1 MKLIMSMKDK
11 GFDYATIGK
20 AMDMMG
26 VDSKI
31 NQAKSNMYQQQF
43 INALGTGNYAGAGAA
58 LSNLAEINKPQAAML
73 ASYFPSF
80 KDNWNVDV
88 ARQNAAQAHNWNR
101 ADKKEDMAMQN
112 AYRQADLRQ
121 KIQLQEMQRQR
132 AISSLVG
139 IGMPQAEAEAYVD
152 GRYRKPASGSGGRAS
167 TGSGVKS
174 SDGNH
179 YTVNGQP
186 VKQSSEDL
194 ELKNQLENN
203 WHYAWEAVNNPD
215 NNPLKGGDG
224 GADDVDKFTR
234 LVIDNSDKM
243 SPAAYSHYYSLAAAA
258 QFLREKAAGHE
269 NKAAELFAQ
278 ISPEIKATYLS
289 QY

>member
-26 VDSKI
+26 VDNKI

-43 INALGTGNYAGAGAA
+43 INALGTGNYAGAGVA

-88 ARQNAAQAHNWNR
+88 ARQNAAQAHKWNR
-101 ADKKEDMAMQN
+101 ADKKEDMALQN

-152 GRYRKPASGSGGRAS
+152 GRYRKPTSGSGKTSNTKTPNETYVDESGVVHYDKDTDKEMSTMQDEINGLQYDVKQIQGPDDPLRAS
-167 TGSGVKS
+167 TG
-174 SDGNH
+174 
-179 YTVNGQP
+179 
-186 VKQSSEDL
+186 
-194 ELKNQLENN
+194 
-203 WHYAWEAVNNPD
+203 
-215 NNPLKGGDG
+215 
-224 GADDVDKFTR
+224 DK
-234 LVIDNSDKM
+234 
-243 SPAAYSHYYSLAAAA
+243 H
-258 QFLREKAAGHE
+258 
-269 NKAAELFAQ
+269 AELLKKL
-278 ISPEIKATYLS
+278 EILRPKITDDDYRTMYETLYAINQQRDLNS
-289 QY
+289 GFNAK

>member
-80 KDNWNVDV
+80 NDNWNVDV
-88 ARQNAAQAHNWNR
+88 ARQNAAQAHKWNR
-101 ADKKEDMAMQN
+101 ADKKEDMALQN

-152 GRYRKPASGSGGRAS
+152 GRYRKPTSGSGKTSNTKTPNETYVDESGVVHYDKDTDKEMSTMQDEINGLQYDVKQIQGPDDPLRAS
-167 TGSGVKS
+167 TG
-174 SDGNH
+174 
-179 YTVNGQP
+179 
-186 VKQSSEDL
+186 
-194 ELKNQLENN
+194 
-203 WHYAWEAVNNPD
+203 
-215 NNPLKGGDG
+215 
-224 GADDVDKFTR
+224 DK
-234 LVIDNSDKM
+234 
-243 SPAAYSHYYSLAAAA
+243 H
-258 QFLREKAAGHE
+258 
-269 NKAAELFAQ
+269 AELLKKL
-278 ISPEIKATYLS
+278 EILRPKITDDDYRTMYETLYAINQQRDLNS
-289 QY
+289 GFNAK

>member
-26 VDSKI
+26 VDNKI

-88 ARQNAAQAHNWNR
+88 ARQNAAQAHKWNR
-101 ADKKEDMAMQN
+101 ADKKEDMALQN

-152 GRYRKPASGSGGRAS
+152 GRYRKPSS
-167 TGSGVKS
+167 TGGSKTANTKAPNETYVDESGVVHYDKETDKKVQNFYDKLNGFIYDVS
-174 SDGNH
+174 QIKGSDDTERRTSTGDALDELQKELELLRPYITYDDYDKFH
-179 YTVNGQP
+179 RALYAGAAQRQVNSGYP
-186 VKQSSEDL
+186 VKF
-194 ELKNQLENN
+194 N
-203 WHYAWEAVNNPD
+203 
-215 NNPLKGGDG
+215 
-224 GADDVDKFTR
+224 
-234 LVIDNSDKM
+234 
-243 SPAAYSHYYSLAAAA
+243 
-258 QFLREKAAGHE
+258 
-269 NKAAELFAQ
+269 
-278 ISPEIKATYLS
+278 
-289 QY
+289 

>member
-88 ARQNAAQAHNWNR
+88 ARQNAAQAHKWNR

-139 IGMPQAEAEAYVD
+139 MGMSPAEASAYVD
-152 GRYRKPASGSGGRAS
+152 AKYRVATTGGRSTSSNSRSSSGSAGAKDDTKDLMAIVKQAEEWDDNHPDETWKNPYREVADKAELRLDGGDVPLDADNYQSVQQIGRAH
-167 TGSGVKS
+167 V
-174 SDGNH
+174 
-179 YTVNGQP
+179 
-186 VKQSSEDL
+186 
-194 ELKNQLENN
+194 
-203 WHYAWEAVNNPD
+203 
-215 NNPLKGGDG
+215 
-224 GADDVDKFTR
+224 
-234 LVIDNSDKM
+234 
-243 SPAAYSHYYSLAAAA
+243 
-258 QFLREKAAGHE
+258 
-269 NKAAELFAQ
+269 
-278 ISPEIKATYLS
+278 
-289 QY
+289 

>member
-152 GRYRKPASGSGGRAS
+152 GRYRKPTSGSGKTSNTKTPNETYIDESGVVHYDKDTDKEMSTMQDEINGLQYDVKQIQGPDDPLRAS
-167 TGSGVKS
+167 TGAK
-174 SDGNH
+174 
-179 YTVNGQP
+179 
-186 VKQSSEDL
+186 K
-194 ELKNQLENN
+194 
-203 WHYAWEAVNNPD
+203 A
-215 NNPLKGGDG
+215 GD
-224 GADDVDKFTR
+224 FT
-234 LVIDNSDKM
+234 S
-243 SPAAYSHYYSLAAAA
+243 
-258 QFLREKAAGHE
+258 
-269 NKAAELFAQ
+269 
-278 ISPEIKATYLS
+278 
-289 QY
+289 

>member
-26 VDSKI
+26 VDNKI

-43 INALGTGNYAGAGAA
+43 INALGAGNYAGAGAA

-132 AISSLVG
+132 AIDSLVSM
-139 IGMPQAEAEAYVD
+139 GMSQAEASAFVD
-152 GRYRKPASGSGGRAS
+152 TKYRKPTAGNRSTGTGGSRASSGS
-167 TGSGVKS
+167 TGTK
-174 SDGNH
+174 DD
-179 YTVNGQP
+179 TKDLMAI
-186 VKQSSEDL
+186 VKQAEEWDDNHPDETWKNPYREVADKA
-194 ELKNQLENN
+194 ELIL
-203 WHYAWEAVNNPD
+203 D
-215 NNPLKGGDG
+215 GGDVPL
-224 GADDVDKFTR
+224 DVDNYQSVQHWSQMVMEKNAKDGYPYTPEQ
-234 LVIDNSDKM
+234 LYQIIASWGGYGKNVADEKM
-243 SPAAYSHYYSLAAAA
+243 ANGSLKAYG
-258 QFLREKAAGHE
+258 K
-269 NKAAELFAQ
+269 
-278 ISPEIKATYLS
+278 
-289 QY
+289 

>member
-101 ADKKEDMAMQN
+101 ADKKEDMA
-112 AYRQADLRQ
+112 
-121 KIQLQEMQRQR
+121 
-132 AISSLVG
+132 
-139 IGMPQAEAEAYVD
+139 
-152 GRYRKPASGSGGRAS
+152 
-167 TGSGVKS
+167 
-174 SDGNH
+174 
-179 YTVNGQP
+179 
-186 VKQSSEDL
+186 
-194 ELKNQLENN
+194 
-203 WHYAWEAVNNPD
+203 
-215 NNPLKGGDG
+215 
-224 GADDVDKFTR
+224 
-234 LVIDNSDKM
+234 
-243 SPAAYSHYYSLAAAA
+243 
-258 QFLREKAAGHE
+258 
-269 NKAAELFAQ
+269 
-278 ISPEIKATYLS
+278 
-289 QY
+289 

>member
-73 ASYFPSF
+73 ASYCPSF

-88 ARQNAAQAHNWNR
+88 ARQNAAQAHKWNR
-101 ADKKEDMAMQN
+101 ADKKEDMALQN

-121 KIQLQEMQRQR
+121 KVQLQEMQRQR

-152 GRYRKPASGSGGRAS
+152 GRYRKPSSTGGSKTANTKAPNETYVDESGVVHYDKDTDKEMSTMQDEINGLQYDVKQIQGPDDPLRAS
-167 TGSGVKS
+167 TG
-174 SDGNH
+174 
-179 YTVNGQP
+179 
-186 VKQSSEDL
+186 
-194 ELKNQLENN
+194 
-203 WHYAWEAVNNPD
+203 
-215 NNPLKGGDG
+215 
-224 GADDVDKFTR
+224 DK
-234 LVIDNSDKM
+234 
-243 SPAAYSHYYSLAAAA
+243 H
-258 QFLREKAAGHE
+258 
-269 NKAAELFAQ
+269 AELLKKL
-278 ISPEIKATYLS
+278 EILRPKITDDDYRTMYETLYAINQQRDLNS
-289 QY
+289 GFNAK

>member
-139 IGMPQAEAEAYVD
+139 MGMPQAEAEAFVD
-152 GRYRKPASGSGGRAS
+152 TRYRKPTSGSGKTSNTKTPNETYIDESGVVHYDKDTDKEMSTMQDEINGLQYDVKQIQGPDDPLRAS
-167 TGSGVKS
+167 TG
-174 SDGNH
+174 
-179 YTVNGQP
+179 
-186 VKQSSEDL
+186 
-194 ELKNQLENN
+194 
-203 WHYAWEAVNNPD
+203 
-215 NNPLKGGDG
+215 
-224 GADDVDKFTR
+224 DK
-234 LVIDNSDKM
+234 
-243 SPAAYSHYYSLAAAA
+243 H
-258 QFLREKAAGHE
+258 
-269 NKAAELFAQ
+269 AELLKKL
-278 ISPEIKATYLS
+278 EILRPKITDDDYRTMYETLYAINQQRDLNS
-289 QY
+289 GFNAK